1 MYSKYLI
8 RGREGLIKKAT
19 TCMNKYIRRFF
30 YQYDKVQD
38 LKMMSICLP
47 IIILMTGCSIFGPKY
62 TKPDVKPPQDWNSGK
77 SNTQESGSLMSDT
90 AWWKQFNDPDLNN
103 MIETALK
110 NNNQIQVA
118 IGNISQ
124 AAAQLHKVQMSWVPT
139 TNLGGGGYTG
149 QSFNQS
155 ITPTNPALSQ
165 YTTSNQMNFNG
176 SFIGFMPSYTIN
188 IFQTL
193 KNQEAAGLNLKMQ
206 QASKNAVRLSVIT
219 QVTGAYFSLLSLHK
233 QLELQQQMV
242 TDAME
247 SKKYTL
253 LQVKVGSAS
262 EINVREIDQLI
273 NNLSAQI
280 PSIEHN
286 ITQTE
291 NALQVLMNKNP
302 AKIIN
307 KNNIDN
313 IKTSGIIPVGLP
325 SSVLQNRPD
334 IMAAEYTVA
343 ISNAKIGVATTAFF
357 PIISLVSPV
366 GSSSFALSNILTGG
380 ADFWMA
386 QAVAAMPLLNLGL
399 YDDIKQAKGNYYSTY
414 YNYIQT
420 VRDAFA
426 QVDNG
431 LSQYQTSNNAYTQQ
445 EKSCQAADDLYKLIQ
460 IQYNNGMSSYAST
473 INYKL
478 NADYAKS
485 NLNQAKMNQLNSIV
499 NLYQVLAGG
508 YNINNTES
516 AVKFGDDHDI

>member
-1 MYSKYLI
+1 MLTKILQTQ
-8 RGREGLIKKAT
+8 K
-19 TCMNKYIRRFF
+19 NK
-30 YQYDKVQD
+30 
-38 LKMMSICLP
+38 LMICLP
-47 IIILMTGCSIFGPKY
+47 IITLISGCSIFGPKY

-77 SNTQESGSLMSDT
+77 SNTQESASMISDT

-103 MIETALK
+103 MIEIALK

-139 TNLGGGGYTG
+139 INLGGGGYNG

-176 SFIGFMPSYTIN
+176 SFVGFMPSYSIN

-206 QASKNAVRLSVIT
+206 KAYKNAVRLAVIS

-242 TDAME
+242 ADATE

-253 LQVKVGSAS
+253 LQVKTGSAS

-273 NNLSAQI
+273 SSLSAQI
-280 PSIEHN
+280 PSIENN

-313 IKTSGIIPVGLP
+313 IKTSGVIPVGLP

-334 IMAAEYTVA
+334 IIAAEYAVA
-343 ISNAKIGVATTAFF
+343 ISNAKIGVATSAFF
-357 PIISLVSPV
+357 PMISLISPV
-366 GSSSFALSNILTGG
+366 GTASFALSNILTGG

-386 QAVAAMPLLNLGL
+386 QAVAAMPLLNLGI

-431 LSQYQTSNNAYTQQ
+431 LSQYQASNTAYTQQ
-445 EKSCQAADDLYKLIQ
+445 EKSFQAANGLYKLIEV
-460 IQYNNGMSSYAST
+460 QYKNGMSSYANT

-478 NADYAKS
+478 NVDYTKS
-485 NLNQAKMNQLNSIV
+485 NLNQAKMDQLNSIV

-516 AVKFGDDHDI
+516 AIKFGDDHDI